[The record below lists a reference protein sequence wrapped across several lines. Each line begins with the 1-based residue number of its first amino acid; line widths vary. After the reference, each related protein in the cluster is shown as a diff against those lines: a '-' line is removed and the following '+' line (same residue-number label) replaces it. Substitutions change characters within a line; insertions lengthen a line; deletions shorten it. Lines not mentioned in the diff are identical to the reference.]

1 MFSFGCETKV
11 AACLSVLLSGTITD
25 DGSAAEGT
33 DSVGR
38 FCRQSPSS
46 KRFPTTLAQT
56 CIRTPLPCGER
67 VTHHPPSRTHSCRTA
82 ACNFFILSQ
91 RFRDTHTHTHTPRR
105 IAWTWSCPPLSVSVC
120 RSLLS
125 ATHVRLTGLSTL
137 RRFSRTDFR
146 VSLEQGLP

>member
-1 MFSFGCETKV
+1 MRPRWLRVYQFFCPVRSPTM
-11 AACLSVLLSGTITD
+11 VLLLKELTASVA
-25 DGSAAEGT
+25 SAVNLLLRSDFQRRRHKHAFEHLF
-33 DSVGR
+33 R
-38 FCRQSPSS
+38 
-46 KRFPTTLAQT
+46 
-56 CIRTPLPCGER
+56 GER